1 MSEWESYYKTE
12 GEEEEEEEQSPDTNG
27 KWPYHVMWPVWKK
40 DFAVNFFLAG
50 STFLSDSP
58 PQVI

>member
-27 KWPYHVMWPVWKK
+27 KWPYHVM
-40 DFAVNFFLAG
+40 
-50 STFLSDSP
+50 
-58 PQVI
+58 